1 MLDFVIIS
9 VTMKHPNKGAVI
21 KLCIKNCFVTILF
34 LCYVTLARTFKFL
47 FALLHEWLIWLSQL
61 SLLSMIIPSIF
72 SLLLFLIEKFPI
84 WISAISF
91 VITIKWNLIF
101 FLVNNETKFFEVYLH
116 HQVKHDF
123 KKLQLNIICF
133 QILITHEYSSYTVS
147 E

>member
-1 MLDFVIIS
+1 MLDFFIIS

-21 KLCIKNCFVTILF
+21 KLCVKNYFVTILF
-34 LCYVTLARTFKFL
+34 FCYVTLARTFKFFL
-47 FALLHEWLIWLSQL
+47 ALLHEWLIWLSKL
-61 SLLSMIIPSIF
+61 SSLSMVTTSIF

-101 FLVNNETKFFEVYLH
+101 FLINNETKFFEEYLH